1 MGSHLAGYS
10 RPLPGTISVSVP
22 AAYLQ
27 ISPISCLETR
37 AHRYTLLMRTFTAVR
52 LVCLLIV
59 VLAGSF
65 CGSSFGASLQSTP
78 TPAQDD
84 VAGSTSSTQNSTT
97 SYRLS
102 PEKYQKAIAYSRAGY
117 RLYFLSVFWDL
128 AIILFLLRAGFFARL
143 RDFAESRS
151 RSHTRQAA
159 IFVPALFA
167 LLGLLHLPIRVY
179 WHHLS
184 LYYQQSIE
192 PWAPWLWD
200 WTKAQLLEI
209 ALAVLVVTLLFAL
222 IRSRPR
228 SWWLFAWLGAI
239 PLSLFLGLIAP
250 WYVDPL
256 FNKFRPLQ
264 ETQSQLVQSIGEL
277 SRRAGIPV
285 PPERMFLMVASA
297 KTNAINAYVAG
308 LGPSKRIVIW
318 DTSIRKT
325 KPEELLYIV
334 GHEMGHYVLGHVAK
348 GFAYFLVL
356 LFVALFLA
364 YRLLQ
369 RTIGRWGPAWGI
381 RGQSDWAALGALL
394 LLFNIMNFFGE
405 PVGNAISR
413 MQEHA
418 ADAYGLQLIQGF
430 IPNANEV
437 AAHSF
442 QVLGEEDLDDPDPP
456 KFIVLWLY
464 SHPPLNDR
472 LKFAHNFPSA
482 PK

>member
-1 MGSHLAGYS
+1 MPFLAASPFSS
-10 RPLPGTISVSVP
+10 RLFPLALLVITLAPPDYHARPTPLQSVP
-22 AAYLQ
+22 TTPQETAA
-27 ISPISCLETR
+27 P
-37 AHRYTLLMRTFTAVR
+37 
-52 LVCLLIV
+52 
-59 VLAGSF
+59 
-65 CGSSFGASLQSTP
+65 ASTTST
-78 TPAQDD
+78 
-84 VAGSTSSTQNSTT
+84 STQNSTT
-97 SYRLS
+97 TYHLS

-117 RLYFLSVFWDL
+117 RLYFLSVFWNL
-128 AIILFLLRAGFFARL
+128 VVILFLLRSGFFAKL
-143 RDFAESRS
+143 RDFAEARASR
-151 RSHTRQAA
+151 RPLQAV
-159 IFVPALFA
+159 IFVPVLFT
-167 LLGLLHLPIRVY
+167 LLALLHLPIRLY

-192 PWAPWLWD
+192 PWGPWLWD
-200 WTKAQLLEI
+200 WTKAELLEI
-209 ALAVLVVTLLFAL
+209 ALALLVVTLLFAL
-222 IRSRPR
+222 IRSKPR

-264 ETQSQLVQSIGEL
+264 ETHPQLVQSIGEL

-285 PPERMFLMVASA
+285 PPERMFLMEASA

-308 LGPSKRIVIW
+308 LGASKRIVIW

-325 KPEELLYIV
+325 KPEELLFIV

-348 GFAYFLVL
+348 GFAYFLAL
-356 LFVALFLA
+356 LFFALFIA
-364 YRLLQ
+364 YRLSQ
-369 RTIGRWGPAWGI
+369 WMIARWGRACGI

-394 LLFNIMNFFGE
+394 LLLNIMSFFGE
-405 PVGNAISR
+405 PIGNAFSR

-418 ADAYGLQLIQGF
+418 ADAYGLQLIQGLF
-430 IPNANEV
+430 PNANEV

-442 QVLGEEDLDDPDPP
+442 QVLGEEDLDDPNPP

-472 LKFAHNFPSA
+472 LRFAHDFPS
-482 PK
+482 PVNTQTPPQPN

>member
-1 MGSHLAGYS
+1 MRFFAAARFRYRLLPLILCVFAITLSGSRCDA
-10 RPLPGTISVSVP
+10 I
-22 AAYLQ
+22 
-27 ISPISCLETR
+27 
-37 AHRYTLLMRTFTAVR
+37 
-52 LVCLLIV
+52 
-59 VLAGSF
+59 
-65 CGSSFGASLQSTP
+65 SLQSSPASAQDSSTLAT
-78 TPAQDD
+78 TPA
-84 VAGSTSSTQNSTT
+84 QNSTT
-97 SYRLS
+97 NYHLS

-117 RLYFLSVFWDL
+117 RLYFLSVFWNL
-128 AIILFLLRAGFFARL
+128 AIILFLLRSGFFAKL
-143 RDFAESRS
+143 RSFAESRS
-151 RSHTRQAA
+151 RSHTLQAA
-159 IFVPALFA
+159 VFVPSFFVLLA
-167 LLGLLHLPIRVY
+167 LLNLPIRLY

-192 PWAPWLWD
+192 PWGPWLWD
-200 WTKAQLLEI
+200 WTKAELLEI
-209 ALAVLVVTLLFAL
+209 ALALLVVTLLFAL

-264 ETQSQLVQSIGEL
+264 ETQPQLVQSIGEL
-277 SRRAGIPV
+277 SRRAGIPI
-285 PPERMFLMVASA
+285 PPERMFLMEASA
-297 KTNAINAYVAG
+297 KTNAINAYVTG
-308 LGPSKRIVIW
+308 LGASKRIVIW

-325 KPEELLYIV
+325 KPDELLFIV
-334 GHEMGHYVLGHVAK
+334 SHEMGHYVLGHVVK
-348 GFAYFLVL
+348 GFAYFFAL
-356 LFVALFLA
+356 LFFALFLA

-369 RTIGRWGPAWGI
+369 WTIARWGSAWGI
-381 RGQSDWAALGALL
+381 REQSDWAALGVLILL
-394 LLFNIMNFFGE
+394 LNIVSFFGE

-418 ADAYGLQLIQGF
+418 ADAYGLELIQGF
-430 IPNANEV
+430 FPNANEV

-472 LKFAHNFPSA
+472 LKFAHNFPTPA
-482 PK
+482 K

>member
-1 MGSHLAGYS
+1 MNFFAGA
-10 RPLPGTISVSVP
+10 RLISSLLRLGLFLFAV
-22 AAYLQ
+22 
-27 ISPISCLETR
+27 
-37 AHRYTLLMRTFTAVR
+37 TLSGLRVE
-52 LVCLLIV
+52 
-59 VLAGSF
+59 
-65 CGSSFGASLQSTP
+65 ASLIQSAP
-78 TPAQDD
+78 VSAQSIAAPAT
-84 VAGSTSSTQNSTT
+84 TSSTQTSTT
-97 SYRLS
+97 TYHLS
-102 PEKYQKAIAYSRAGY
+102 AEKYRKAIAYSRAGY
-117 RLYFLSVFWDL
+117 RLYFISVFWNL
-128 AIILFLLRAGFFARL
+128 VILLLLLRYGFFANL
-143 RDFAESRS
+143 SEFAESRTRS
-151 RSHTRQAA
+151 RSLQAI

-167 LLGLLHLPIRVY
+167 FLALLNLPIRLY

-192 PWAPWLWD
+192 PWIPWLWD

-209 ALAVLVVTLLFAL
+209 SLALLVITLLFAL

-250 WYVDPL
+250 WLVDPL
-256 FNKFRPLQ
+256 FNKFSPLQ
-264 ETQSQLVQSIGEL
+264 EEHPQLVESIVTL
-277 SRRAGIPV
+277 TYAAGHPV
-285 PPERMFLMVASA
+285 PRSQMFLMEASA

-318 DTSIRKT
+318 DTSIKKT
-325 KPEELLYIV
+325 KPDELLFIV
-334 GHEMGHYVLGHVAK
+334 GHEMGHYVLGHVVK
-348 GFAYFLVL
+348 GFIYFLAL

-369 RTIGRWGPAWGI
+369 WTIARWGHAWGI
-381 RGQSDWAALGALL
+381 RGQSDWAAIGALL
-394 LLFNIMNFFGE
+394 LLFNLMSFFAE

-413 MQEHA
+413 TQEHA
-418 ADAYGLQLIQGF
+418 ADAYGLQLIQGL

-442 QVLGEEDLDDPDPP
+442 QVLGEEDLDDPNPP

-472 LKFAHNFPSA
+472 LKFAHDFTNP

>member
-1 MGSHLAGYS
+1 M
-10 RPLPGTISVSVP
+10 RFF
-22 AAYLQ
+22 AAYRFR
-27 ISPISCLETR
+27 SS
-37 AHRYTLLMRTFTAVR
+37 LLRIVLLGTF
-52 LVCLLIV
+52 
-59 VLAGSF
+59 LASAGFRSD
-65 CGSSFGASLQSTP
+65 AIPLQSTP
-78 TPAQDD
+78 ATTQD
-84 VAGSTSSTQNSTT
+84 ASASTKSAQNSTST
-97 SYRLS
+97 YHLS

-117 RLYFLSVFWDL
+117 RLYFLSVLWNL
-128 AIILFLLRAGFFARL
+128 AIILILLRSGFIAKL
-143 RDFAESRS
+143 RDFAEGRTS
-151 RSHTRQAA
+151 TRPLQAVF
-159 IFVPALFA
+159 FVPALFA
-167 LLGLLHLPIRVY
+167 LLALLHLPIRLY

-184 LYYQQSIE
+184 LYYQQSIQ
-192 PWAPWLWD
+192 PWGSWLWD
-200 WTKAQLLEI
+200 WTKAELLQI
-209 ALAVLVVTLLFAL
+209 ALALLVVTVLFAL
-222 IRSRPR
+222 IRSKPR

-264 ETQSQLVQSIGEL
+264 ETQPQLVQSIGEL
-277 SRRAGIPV
+277 SRRAGIPI
-285 PPERMFLMVASA
+285 PPERMFLMEASA

-325 KPEELLYIV
+325 KPEELLFIV
-334 GHEMGHYVLGHVAK
+334 GHEMGHYVLGHVLK
-348 GFAYFLVL
+348 GFAYFLAL

-364 YRLLQ
+364 HRLLQ
-369 RTIGRWGPAWGI
+369 WTLARWGSAWGI

-430 IPNANEV
+430 FPNANEV

-442 QVLGEEDLDDPDPP
+442 QVLGEEDLDDPNPP

-464 SHPPLNDR
+464 SHPPLNER
-472 LKFAHNFPSA
+472 LRFAHDFGRPPQSPTPPA
-482 PK
+482 PN

>member
-1 MGSHLAGYS
+1 MHFLAAFGARS
-10 RPLPGTISVSVP
+10 R
-22 AAYLQ
+22 
-27 ISPISCLETR
+27 
-37 AHRYTLLMRTFTAVR
+37 LL
-52 LVCLLIV
+52 LLI
-59 VLAGSF
+59 LSIPLGS
-65 CGSSFGASLQSTP
+65 GADGARPVPSQTPPAPAHEVAAPAST
-78 TPAQDD
+78 TPA
-84 VAGSTSSTQNSTT
+84 QNSTT
-97 SYRLS
+97 TYRLS

-117 RLYFLSVFWDL
+117 RLYFLSVFWNL
-128 AIILFLLRAGFFARL
+128 AVILFLLRSGFIRKL
-143 RDFAESRS
+143 RDFAEARTSNRPL
-151 RSHTRQAA
+151 QAVF
-159 IFVPALFA
+159 FVPSLFA
-167 LLGLLHLPIRVY
+167 LLGLLHLPISLY

-184 LYYQQSIE
+184 LFYQQSIE
-192 PWAPWLWD
+192 PWGPWFRD
-200 WTKAQLLEI
+200 WTKAELLQI
-209 ALAVLVVTLLFAL
+209 ALALLVVTLLFAL
-222 IRSRPR
+222 IRSKPR

-264 ETQSQLVQSIGEL
+264 ETQPQLVQSIGEL
-277 SRRAGIPV
+277 SRRAGIPI
-285 PPERMFLMVASA
+285 PPARMFLMEASA
-297 KTNAINAYVAG
+297 KTNTVNAYVAG

-325 KPEELLYIV
+325 KPEELLFIV
-334 GHEMGHYVLGHVAK
+334 GHEMGHYVLGHVLK
-348 GFAYFLVL
+348 GFAYFLAL

-364 YRLLQ
+364 HHLLQ
-369 RTIGRWGPAWGI
+369 WMIARWGSAWGI
-381 RGQSDWAALGALL
+381 RGPSDWAALGALL

-418 ADAYGLQLIQGF
+418 ADAYGLELIQGF

-456 KFIVLWLY
+456 KLIVLWLY

-472 LKFAHNFPSA
+472 LRFAHDFGRPPQSRTPPVAN
-482 PK
+482 

>member
-1 MGSHLAGYS
+1 MRSFAASRFWLCVFRLGLFVFVFALSGSSS
-10 RPLPGTISVSVP
+10 RVFSQQSVSPTVQSPSAP
-22 AAYLQ
+22 A
-27 ISPISCLETR
+27 SN
-37 AHRYTLLMRTFTAVR
+37 
-52 LVCLLIV
+52 
-59 VLAGSF
+59 
-65 CGSSFGASLQSTP
+65 SSAE
-78 TPAQDD
+78 
-84 VAGSTSSTQNSTT
+84 NSTT
-97 SYRLS
+97 TYRLS

-117 RLYFLSVFWDL
+117 RLYFLSVFWNL
-128 AIILFLLRAGFFARL
+128 AIILFLLRSGFFAGL

-151 RSHTRQAA
+151 RKHALQAA

-167 LLGLLHLPIRVY
+167 LLAILHLPIRAY

-200 WTKAQLLEI
+200 WTMAQLLEI
-209 ALAVLVVTLLFAL
+209 GLALLVVTVLFAL
-222 IRSRPR
+222 IRSKPR

-256 FNKFRPLQ
+256 FNKFSPLQ
-264 ETQSQLVQSIGEL
+264 EKYPQLVESIVTL
-277 SRRAGIPV
+277 TYAAGHPV
-285 PPERMFLMVASA
+285 PRSQMFLMEASA

-325 KPEELLYIV
+325 KPEELLFIV
-334 GHEMGHYVLGHVAK
+334 GHEMGHYVLGHVMK
-348 GFAYFLVL
+348 GFTYFLAL

-369 RTIGRWGPAWGI
+369 WTIARWGTTWGI

-394 LLFNIMNFFGE
+394 LLLNIMIFFGE
-405 PVGNAISR
+405 PIGNAISR
-413 MQEHA
+413 LEEHA
-418 ADAYGLQLIQGF
+418 ADAYGLQLIQGL
-430 IPNANEV
+430 IPDANEV

-442 QVLGEEDLDDPDPP
+442 QVLGEEDLDDPNPP

-472 LKFAHNFPSA
+472 LKFARNFPNS

>member
-1 MGSHLAGYS
+1 MRFSAAAPFRSQLLRFVLLVFAVAISGSCSDAFS
-10 RPLPGTISVSVP
+10 QQSAPSSAAQDASVP
-22 AAYLQ
+22 A
-27 ISPISCLETR
+27 SN
-37 AHRYTLLMRTFTAVR
+37 
-52 LVCLLIV
+52 
-59 VLAGSF
+59 
-65 CGSSFGASLQSTP
+65 
-78 TPAQDD
+78 
-84 VAGSTSSTQNSTT
+84 SSTQNSTT
-97 SYRLS
+97 TYRLS
-102 PEKYQKAIAYSRAGY
+102 PEKYQKAISYERAGY
-117 RLYFLSVFWDL
+117 RLYFFSVFWSL
-128 AIILFLLRAGFFARL
+128 AIILFLLRSGVFARL

-151 RSHTRQAA
+151 RNYALQAA
-159 IFVPALFA
+159 IFVPALFV
-167 LLGLLHLPIRVY
+167 LLALLHLPIRVY
-179 WHHLS
+179 AHHLS

-192 PWAPWLWD
+192 TWGPWFWD
-200 WTKAQLLEI
+200 WTKDRLLKI
-209 ALAVLVVTLLFAL
+209 GLAFLVVTLLFAL

-250 WYVDPL
+250 WYIDPL
-256 FNKFRPLQ
+256 FNKFQPLQ
-264 ETQSQLVQSIGEL
+264 ETQPQLVQSIGEL

-285 PPERMFLMVASA
+285 PPERMFLMQASA

-334 GHEMGHYVLGHVAK
+334 GHEMGHYVLGHVVK
-348 GFAYFLVL
+348 GFAYFLAL
-356 LFVALFLA
+356 LFVALLLA
-364 YRLLQ
+364 RHLLQ
-369 RTIGRWGPAWGI
+369 WMIARWGSTWGI

-394 LLFNIMNFFGE
+394 LLFNVMNFFGE
-405 PVGNAISR
+405 PLGNAISR
-413 MQEHA
+413 MQEHT

-464 SHPPLNDR
+464 SHPPLNER
-472 LKFAHNFPSA
+472 LKFAHNFPA
-482 PK
+482 K

>member
-1 MGSHLAGYS
+1 MIFFVAARFRPGFFLLALFLFAVALSGSRSIATPSQSAPSALQEAAA
-10 RPLPGTISVSVP
+10 P
-22 AAYLQ
+22 A
-27 ISPISCLETR
+27 
-37 AHRYTLLMRTFTAVR
+37 
-52 LVCLLIV
+52 
-59 VLAGSF
+59 
-65 CGSSFGASLQSTP
+65 ST
-78 TPAQDD
+78 T
-84 VAGSTSSTQNSTT
+84 STQNSTT
-97 SYRLS
+97 TYHLS

-117 RLYFLSVFWDL
+117 RLYFLFVFWNL
-128 AIILFLLRAGFFARL
+128 AILLFLLRSGFFAKL
-143 RDFAESRS
+143 RSFAEARS
-151 RSHTRQAA
+151 RSHSFQAA
-159 IFVPALFA
+159 LFVPALFA
-167 LLGLLHLPIRVY
+167 LLALLNLPIRLY

-192 PWAPWLWD
+192 PWGPWLWD
-200 WTKAQLLEI
+200 WTKALLLEI
-209 ALAVLVVTLLFAL
+209 ALALLVVTVLFAL

-264 ETQSQLVQSIGEL
+264 ETQPQLVQSIGEL
-277 SRRAGIPV
+277 ARRAAIPI
-285 PPERMFLMVASA
+285 PPERMFLMEASA
-297 KTNAINAYVAG
+297 KTNAINAYVTG
-308 LGPSKRIVIW
+308 LGASKRIVIW
-318 DTSIRKT
+318 DTSIKKT
-325 KPEELLYIV
+325 KPEELLFIV
-334 GHEMGHYVLGHVAK
+334 GHEIGHYVLGHVLK
-348 GFAYFLVL
+348 GFAYFLAL

-369 RTIGRWGPAWGI
+369 WTIVRWGPAWGI

-405 PVGNAISR
+405 PLGNAISR
-413 MQEHA
+413 TQEHA

-442 QVLGEEDLDDPDPP
+442 QVLGEEDLDDPNPP

-472 LKFAHNFPSA
+472 LQFAHDFGRPSKSQTPPA
-482 PK
+482 PN

>member
-1 MGSHLAGYS
+1 MNFVAAPCFRSYLLRLGLFCFALTLGGYRAGA
-10 RPLPGTISVSVP
+10 I
-22 AAYLQ
+22 
-27 ISPISCLETR
+27 
-37 AHRYTLLMRTFTAVR
+37 F
-52 LVCLLIV
+52 
-59 VLAGSF
+59 
-65 CGSSFGASLQSTP
+65 LQSA
-78 TPAQDD
+78 PAP
-84 VAGSTSSTQNSTT
+84 VATSSTQTATT
-97 SYRLS
+97 TYHLS

-117 RLYFLSVFWDL
+117 RLYFLSVFWNL
-128 AIILFLLRAGFFARL
+128 AILLLFLRFGFFARL
-143 RDFAESRS
+143 RDFAESRT
-151 RSHTRQAA
+151 RSSSLQAVVY
-159 IFVPALFA
+159 VPALFA
-167 LLGLLHLPIRVY
+167 LLALLNLPIRLY
-179 WHHLS
+179 WHNLS

-192 PWAPWLWD
+192 PWIPWLWD

-209 ALAVLVVTLLFAL
+209 ALALLVITVLFAL
-222 IRSRPR
+222 IRSKPR

-264 ETQSQLVQSIGEL
+264 EKYPQLVESIVTL
-277 SRRAGIPV
+277 TYAAGHPV
-285 PPERMFLMVASA
+285 PRNEMFLMEASA

-334 GHEMGHYVLGHVAK
+334 GHEMGHYVLGHVVK
-348 GFAYFLVL
+348 GFAYFLAL
-356 LFVALFLA
+356 LFVALFFA

-369 RTIGRWGPAWGI
+369 WTIARWGPAWGI

-394 LLFNIMNFFGE
+394 LLFNVMNFFGE

-413 MQEHA
+413 TQEHA
-418 ADAYGLQLIQGF
+418 ADAYGLQLIQGL

-456 KFIVLWLY
+456 KYIVLWLY

-472 LKFAHNFPSA
+472 LKFALNFPTPS
-482 PK
+482 K

>member
-1 MGSHLAGYS
+1 VFAITLSGSRCDA
-10 RPLPGTISVSVP
+10 I
-22 AAYLQ
+22 
-27 ISPISCLETR
+27 
-37 AHRYTLLMRTFTAVR
+37 
-52 LVCLLIV
+52 
-59 VLAGSF
+59 
-65 CGSSFGASLQSTP
+65 SLQSSPASAQDSSTLAT
-78 TPAQDD
+78 TPA
-84 VAGSTSSTQNSTT
+84 QNSTT
-97 SYRLS
+97 NYHLS

-117 RLYFLSVFWDL
+117 RLYFLSVFWNL
-128 AIILFLLRAGFFARL
+128 AIILFLLRSGFFAKL
-143 RDFAESRS
+143 RSFAESRS
-151 RSHTRQAA
+151 RSHTLQAA
-159 IFVPALFA
+159 VFVPSFFVLLA
-167 LLGLLHLPIRVY
+167 LLNLPIRLY

-192 PWAPWLWD
+192 PWGPWLWD
-200 WTKAQLLEI
+200 WTKAELLEI
-209 ALAVLVVTLLFAL
+209 ALALLVVTLLFAL

-264 ETQSQLVQSIGEL
+264 ETQPQLVQSIGEL
-277 SRRAGIPV
+277 SRRAGIPI
-285 PPERMFLMVASA
+285 PPERMFLMEASA
-297 KTNAINAYVAG
+297 KTNAINAYVTG
-308 LGPSKRIVIW
+308 LGASKRIVIW

-325 KPEELLYIV
+325 KPDELLFIV
-334 GHEMGHYVLGHVAK
+334 SHEMGHYVLGHVVK
-348 GFAYFLVL
+348 GFAYFFAL
-356 LFVALFLA
+356 LFFALFLA

-369 RTIGRWGPAWGI
+369 WTIARWGSAWGI
-381 RGQSDWAALGALL
+381 REQSDWAALGVLILL
-394 LLFNIMNFFGE
+394 LNIVSFFGE

-418 ADAYGLQLIQGF
+418 ADAYGLELIQGF
-430 IPNANEV
+430 FPNANEV

-472 LKFAHNFPSA
+472 LKFAHNFPTPA
-482 PK
+482 K

>member
-1 MGSHLAGYS
+1 MRYFAVSGFSFRLLRLA
-10 RPLPGTISVSVP
+10 L
-22 AAYLQ
+22 LLLFL
-27 ISPISCLETR
+27 ISPGAR
-37 AHRYTLLMRTFTAVR
+37 ANAIAFQA
-52 LVCLLIV
+52 
-59 VLAGSF
+59 APAP
-65 CGSSFGASLQSTP
+65 ASASN
-78 TPAQDD
+78 
-84 VAGSTSSTQNSTT
+84 SSTQTSTST
-97 SYRLS
+97 YHLS

-117 RLYFLSVFWDL
+117 RLYFFSVFWSL
-128 AIILFLLRAGFFARL
+128 AVILFLLRSGFIAKL
-143 RDFAESRS
+143 RCFAESRS
-151 RSHTRQAA
+151 GNHVLQAVF
-159 IFVPALFA
+159 FVPPLFA
-167 LLGLLHLPIRVY
+167 SLALLHLPIRLY

-192 PWAPWLWD
+192 PWGPWLWD
-200 WTKAQLLEI
+200 WTKAELLQI
-209 ALAVLVVTLLFAL
+209 ALALLVVTLLFAL

-264 ETQSQLVQSIGEL
+264 ETQPQLVQSIGEL
-277 SRRAGIPV
+277 SRRAGIPI
-285 PPERMFLMVASA
+285 PPERMFLMEASA

-318 DTSIRKT
+318 DTSIKKT
-325 KPEELLYIV
+325 KPEELLFIV
-334 GHEMGHYVLGHVAK
+334 GHEMGHYVLGHVLK
-348 GFAYFLVL
+348 GFAYFFAL

-369 RTIGRWGPAWGI
+369 WTIARWGNAWGI
-381 RGQSDWAALGALL
+381 RAQSDWAALGALL
-394 LLFNIMNFFGE
+394 LLFNILSFFGQ

-430 IPNANEV
+430 FPDANEV

-456 KFIVLWLY
+456 KLIVLWLY

-472 LKFAHNFPSA
+472 LRFAHDFPN
-482 PK
+482 PHK

>member
-1 MGSHLAGYS
+1 MHFVTAAHSRSRLLRIALLGIFLAS
-10 RPLPGTISVSVP
+10 
-22 AAYLQ
+22 A
-27 ISPISCLETR
+27 
-37 AHRYTLLMRTFTAVR
+37 AHRSDATP
-52 LVCLLIV
+52 
-59 VLAGSF
+59 
-65 CGSSFGASLQSTP
+65 LQSTP
-78 TPAQDD
+78 APTQGAS
-84 VAGSTSSTQNSTT
+84 ATASTNSAQNSTT
-97 SYRLS
+97 TYHLS

-117 RLYFLSVFWDL
+117 RLYFLSVLWSF
-128 AIILFLLRAGFFARL
+128 AVILFLLRSGFFAKL
-143 RDFAESRS
+143 RNFAESRS
-151 RSHTRQAA
+151 RNHALQAV
-159 IFVPALFA
+159 FLVPALFA
-167 LLGLLHLPIRVY
+167 LLALLHLPISVY

-192 PWAPWLWD
+192 PWRPWLWD
-200 WTKAQLLEI
+200 WTKAELLQI
-209 ALAVLVVTLLFAL
+209 ALALLVVTLLFAL
-222 IRSRPR
+222 IRSQPR

-264 ETQSQLVQSIGEL
+264 ETQPQLVQSIGEL
-277 SRRAGIPV
+277 ARRAGIPI
-285 PPERMFLMVASA
+285 PPDRMFLMEASA
-297 KTNAINAYVAG
+297 KTNAINAYVTG
-308 LGPSKRIVIW
+308 LGASKRIVIW
-318 DTSIRKT
+318 DTSIKKT
-325 KPEELLYIV
+325 KPEELLFIV
-334 GHEMGHYVLGHVAK
+334 GHEIGHYVLGHVLK
-348 GFAYFLVL
+348 GFAYFLAL

-369 RTIGRWGPAWGI
+369 WTIARWGSAWGI

-405 PVGNAISR
+405 PLGNAISR

-430 IPNANEV
+430 FPNANEV

-472 LKFAHNFPSA
+472 LRFAHDFPRP